1 MDYQYIFYGIFGAI
15 VFPLMYYLSLK
26 QNSKLCAII
35 PAFPLLGI
43 TGLILTNVNAN
54 NNNKRVLTKY
64 YLKNIII
71 FISLALS
78 IYIIIYL
85 VYEIINNIVTS
96 IIIGLLIGFIII
108 CYIL

>member
-1 MDYQYIFYGIFGAI
+1 MDYQYILYGIFGAI

-54 NNNKRVLTKY
+54 NNKRVLTKD